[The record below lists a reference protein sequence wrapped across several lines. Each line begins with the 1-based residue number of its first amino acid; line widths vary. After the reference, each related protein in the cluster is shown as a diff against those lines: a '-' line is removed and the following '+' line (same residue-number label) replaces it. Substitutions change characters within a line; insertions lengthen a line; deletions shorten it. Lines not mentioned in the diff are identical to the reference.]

1 MISSHSVASNC
12 SVPLVFLRSRE
23 ISLMVKSV
31 WKGAICSRRIKRC
44 FIKKSCPSTWVQSI
58 TRKNICITCEEQPLS
73 EKNNFNTFTCVSY
86 LPLTSTNNLTNRI
99 FLLVCSAINYIPALT
114 SSKQYI
120 YCSFTLLYRSKFYS
134 HLLENRDYRATLH
147 CAHVSHR
154 HPLFERHKIILH
166 KGQEVFHVIHIKLK
180 NLRL

>member
-86 LPLTSTNNLTNRI
+86 LPVTRTNNPTNNI
-99 FLLVCSAINYIPALT
+99 FPLVCSAINYIPAST
-114 SSKQYI
+114 SSTY
-120 YCSFTLLYRSKFYS
+120 
-134 HLLENRDYRATLH
+134 
-147 CAHVSHR
+147 
-154 HPLFERHKIILH
+154 
-166 KGQEVFHVIHIKLK
+166 
-180 NLRL
+180 LRLTYSALQKQTLFTFVGRQGLQSYITKCPRQAQASIFLKDTKLFFIKDRNYFM